1 MEMNKMSELERL
13 TDLENLPLNQHPL
26 SASFIKT
33 CNKIGWLTMEDIFGT
48 GLKKVAGHSKISD
61 EWFDE
66 LLAYLR
72 KLGMLYRMNP

>member
-1 MEMNKMSELERL
+1 MQMNKMSELEKL
-13 TDLENLPLNQHPL
+13 TGLETLPLNRHPL

-33 CNKIGWLTMEDIFGT
+33 CNKIGWLTIEDIFKA
-48 GLKKVAGHSKISD
+48 GLKKVAEHPKIND

>member
-1 MEMNKMSELERL
+1 MQMNKMSELEKL
-13 TDLENLPLNQHPL
+13 TGLETLPLNQHPL

-33 CNKIGWLTMEDIFGT
+33 CNKIGWLTIEDIFNA
-48 GLKKVAGHSKISD
+48 GLEKVAEHPKIND

-72 KLGMLYRMNP
+72 ELGMLYRMNP